1 LVVQV
6 ATLYLA
12 LLLLWLV
19 ELVAVREETTQVKGG
34 LTEQQDKVLMVAMVV
49 LLLAAAVVVLVPTVA
64 MVAELVD
71 SQDQQVVLV

>member
-19 ELVAVREETTQVKGG
+19 ELVAVRDKTTQVKGG
-34 LTEQQDKVLMVAMVV
+34 LTEQQDKVLMVVMQV
-49 LLLAAAVVVLVPTVA
+49 LGLAAAAAVLVL
-64 MVAELVD
+64 MVVMLVELGD
-71 SQDQQVVLV
+71 NQAQQVVLV